1 MYYNLAGPNPK
12 LPNSGIAQKL
22 SSKVPQTSPISEV
35 NFPDRTEGVQRES
48 HSTGIWLDLGMA
60 EFGMALR
67 APNTWH
73 FSWYSIWNSDMSILS
88 YIWNYTPRKA
98 YLYKTHYNFTFFY
111 ISLYLHGYVLNS

>member
-48 HSTGIWLDLGMA
+48 HSTGI
-60 EFGMALR
+60 
-67 APNTWH
+67 
-73 FSWYSIWNSDMSILS
+73 
-88 YIWNYTPRKA
+88 
-98 YLYKTHYNFTFFY
+98 
-111 ISLYLHGYVLNS
+111 